1 MIIIPLLIL
10 FILYLI
16 LIYNIMMNLFDF
28 KIINLLVKMYF
39 MNL

>member
-1 MIIIPLLIL
+1 MIIIPLLI